1 MPVIFKNNA
10 FGFLGAAINNSDTV
24 IILQSGLGANF
35 PTLNANEYFYATI
48 SPISGASEIVK
59 VTARSGDSL
68 TVVRAQEGTSALSFS
83 AGSRIE
89 LRVTSQSVIDA
100 INDRSEDLINNFTG
114 NGSTTTFTLT
124 SAPINENYTSI
135 YINGVYQNKNTY
147 SISGAV
153 ITFSQA
159 PPNTSV
165 IEVSF

>member
-1 MPVIFKNNA
+1 MTIKLANNVS
-10 FGFLGAAINNSDTV
+10 GFLNTAITASDTGIV
-24 IILQSGLGANF
+24 LQSGNGASFPSLGAG
-35 PTLNANEYFYATI
+35 EYFYATLV
-48 SPISGASEIVK
+48 STGNTLEIVK
-59 VTARSGDSL
+59 ATARSGDSL
-68 TVVRAQEGTSALSFS
+68 TVVRAQEGTSAAGFA
-83 AGSRIE
+83 AGSRFE
-89 LRVTSQSVIDA
+89 LRVTAQSVIDA

-159 PPNTSV
+159 PPVTSA
-165 IEVSF
+165 IEFLF

>member
-1 MPVIFKNNA
+1 MPIKLANNA
-10 FGFLGAAINNSDTV
+10 SGTLATAISASDTGIALTTGDGAKFPALGA
-24 IILQSGLGANF
+24 G
-35 PTLNANEYFYATI
+35 EYFYATLV
-48 SPISGASEIVK
+48 SSQGTQEIVK
-59 VTARSGDSL
+59 ATARSGDSL
-68 TVVRAQEGTSALSFS
+68 TVVRAQEGTTAAGFA
-83 AGSRIE
+83 AGSRFE
-89 LRVTSQSVIDA
+89 LRVTAQSVIDA

-114 NGSTTTFTLT
+114 NGLTTTFTLT
-124 SAPINENYTSI
+124 FAPINENYTSI